1 MGNDIMEIDPKYE
14 FLSDSFTSIEMLV
27 KLGQNRKKSWKSLK
41 QTSRTPFIPQVY
53 WGTTDK

>member
-53 WGTTDK
+53 